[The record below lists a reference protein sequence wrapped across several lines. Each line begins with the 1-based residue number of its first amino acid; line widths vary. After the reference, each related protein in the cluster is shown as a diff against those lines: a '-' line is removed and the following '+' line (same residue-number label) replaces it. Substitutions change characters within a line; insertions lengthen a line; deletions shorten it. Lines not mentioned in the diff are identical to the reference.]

1 MLLNLSTLHQCL
13 QKVTENR
20 GKMKFVFWSSRSRI
34 QTESIQILYYFHY
47 VWELSIPV
55 VFILIEMITSDSHP
69 EQKTLQE
76 GQGAQGYSGHGSSFQ
91 QSTLLLHLEFCEFLL
106 CCQWKCMRIGVAWG
120 AGGELQRWLGVVL
133 FWCQN

>member
-69 EQKTLQE
+69 EQKTYRKVKVLRVIQAM
-76 GQGAQGYSGHGSSFQ
+76 GAVSNRAHCCCIRSSVR
-91 QSTLLLHLEFCEFLL
+91 FLL